1 MNVEEIKNLQ
11 IDLPSCQIR
20 VGKALTTIELTSN
33 GKLCGR
39 DMVFR
44 TSELPELIEAFTKAK
59 EFTDSFI
66 PAKI

>member
-1 MNVEEIKNLQ
+1 MNVQEIRNLQ
-11 IDLPSCQIR
+11 IDLSSCQIR
-20 VGKALTTIELTSN
+20 VGKALTVIEVTNN
-33 GKLCGR
+33 GKPCGR